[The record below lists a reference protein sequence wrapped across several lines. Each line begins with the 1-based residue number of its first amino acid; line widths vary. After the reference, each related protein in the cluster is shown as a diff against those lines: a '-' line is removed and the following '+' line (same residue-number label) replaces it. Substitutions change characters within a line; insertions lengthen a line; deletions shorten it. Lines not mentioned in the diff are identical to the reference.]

1 MISVIL
7 TSILRVKSVGYTGLI
22 GGFLKTIVKV
32 LGRTQEGLERGRH
45 NHEPHDSRGTT
56 YKLQLASGILCGG
69 HAWIILVLSCKQAKQ
84 SRQEQERV
92 WWFGHVPHHIRP
104 FAQPR
109 SIASAMIFVH
119 RELRVK
125 IASSTPFT
133 RCSLYKRG

>member
-1 MISVIL
+1 MDHI
-7 TSILRVKSVGYTGLI
+7 TSILQTGQ
-22 GGFLKTIVKV
+22 TEQA
-32 LGRTQEGLERGRH
+32 RARE
-45 NHEPHDSRGTT
+45 S
-56 YKLQLASGILCGG
+56 
-69 HAWIILVLSCKQAKQ
+69 LV
-84 SRQEQERV
+84 V
-92 WWFGHVPHHIRP
+92 GHVPHHIRP